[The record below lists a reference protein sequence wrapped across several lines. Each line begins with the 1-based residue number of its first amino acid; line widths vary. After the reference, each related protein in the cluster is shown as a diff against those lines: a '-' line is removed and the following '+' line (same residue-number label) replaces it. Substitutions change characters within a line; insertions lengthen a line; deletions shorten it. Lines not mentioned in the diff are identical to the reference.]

1 MSSSRT
7 EYDVVILGGGITGA
21 AAARDAALRGLS
33 VLLLEK
39 GDFASGTS
47 SKSSKLIHGGQ
58 RYLESFD
65 FRLVRESCLERNALS
80 QMAPH
85 LVRPLPF
92 LFPVVRGRSPSRA
105 ALAAGLALYRLL
117 GAGAHPGRQEFLSR
131 GEEALLLEAPDLA
144 PGGMTGAYR
153 YFDAQADDCL
163 LTLAFL
169 RDARAAGA
177 ELRSYTEV
185 AQITRGA
192 KGEAIGVEARDV
204 LRDRQVSAGARTVVC
219 ALGPWSNALS
229 ALLGEALAPSVRPSR
244 GSHFFLPPGRL
255 PLSAAVVLLDR
266 DGRRCYAIPWR
277 GGALLGTTDEIDG
290 TPPDAVAPTAL
301 DREIVLGAVNSSF
314 PSRAIGPGDVAGGFA
329 GLRPLASFDGKT
341 PAADASREESIFSP
355 VPRVIASVGGKLTTA
370 RRTAIRV
377 IDRVEELLRK
387 DFGRSPAGPAR
398 RLTPLPGGD
407 IENSERLRERIRKRA
422 FEAAGL
428 SPEHA
433 DRILEREG
441 SAAESAIARIESN
454 RELARPISDSMPYT
468 VADIVW
474 GVEEAFATRP
484 DDLLARRTRLSWESP
499 AEAEALRGL
508 CEEALA
514 GRFRDGRA

>member
-1 MSSSRT
+1 MSSSPNNF
-7 EYDVVILGGGITGA
+7 DVVILGGGITGA
-21 AAARDAALRGLS
+21 AAARDAARRGLS

-65 FRLVRESCLERNALS
+65 FRLVRDSCLERNALS
-80 QMAPH
+80 QIAPH

-117 GAGAHPGRQEFLSR
+117 GTGARPGRQEFLSR
-131 GEEALLLEAPDLA
+131 GDEALLREAPDLA
-144 PGGMTGAYR
+144 PGGWTGAYR

-177 ELRSYTEV
+177 ELRSYTE
-185 AQITRGA
+185 AARITRGA
-192 KGEAIGVEARDV
+192 KGEATGVEARDV
-204 LRDRQVSAGARTVVC
+204 LRDRPFSAAARVVVC

-229 ALLGEALAPSVRPSR
+229 ALLGESLAPSVRPSR
-244 GSHFFLPPGRL
+244 GAHFFLPPGRL
-255 PLSAAVVLLDR
+255 PLAAAVVLLDR
-266 DGRRCYAIPWR
+266 GGRRCYAIPWR
-277 GGALLGTTDEIDG
+277 GGALLGTTDELDP
-290 TPPDAVAPTAL
+290 TPPDGVAPTAR
-301 DREIVLGAVNSSF
+301 DREIVLGAVNAAF
-314 PSRAIGPGDVAGGFA
+314 PSRAIGPSDIAGGFA
-329 GLRPLASFDGKT
+329 GLRPLAAFDGK
-341 PAADASREESIFSP
+341 PAAGASRDESIFSP

-370 RRTAIRV
+370 RRTAIRL
-377 IDRVEELLRK
+377 IDRVEGVLRK
-387 DFGRSPAGPAR
+387 DFGRRPAGPAR
-398 RLTPLPGGD
+398 RLAPLPGGD
-407 IENSERLRERIRKRA
+407 IEDFARLRERIRKRA
-422 FEAAGL
+422 FEAARL

-441 SAAESAIARIESN
+441 SAAESAIARIASN
-454 RELARPISDSMPYT
+454 RDLARPISGSMPYT
-468 VADIVW
+468 VADLVW
-474 GVEEAFATRP
+474 GAEQAFAARP

-499 AEAEALRGL
+499 GEAEALRGL
-508 CEEALA
+508 CEEVLA
-514 GRFRDGRA
+514 GRFRGGLP